1 MQVHGALHARDNT
14 SDVWRGLDQLAE
26 QARYLLIT
34 LLRGVAARAPC
45 RARYLVITPMLRGE
59 HVT

>member
-26 QARYLLIT
+26 QA
-34 LLRGVAARAPC
+34 C
-45 RARYLVITPMLRGE
+45 YLVITPSSLDQLAQ
-59 HVT
+59 